1 MAVPWHR
8 PRRRAACALRRWVV
22 ARLAVVAAAGALWGS
37 RWVAAADLPF
47 PMTASTPGGRAFSRQ
62 CSLQCEFSAAA
73 AGNGS
78 GQCLPRSGF
87 PPLYAPD
94 IQHAL
99 HAAVAEAGGGP
110 LGGATVRV
118 AVRPRF
124 RPRPPLPGEPA
135 VREPLPWCPEE
146 DLVIPDELLVANGL
160 ALYRNSLAGSVAH
173 SFGTQVLK
181 VLGVS
186 NLRLGICLDAACAA
200 PVAVDTTR
208 TAPVISADEDGGGG
222 GGSGGGSA
230 EAPFVGTPI
239 ITHVGV
245 DGVARPVS
253 MGHAG
258 LLSLGRAPLESP
270 TFFVT
275 TPPSVLETELDATLT
290 FKYGNPIAVSQ
301 ADDHGPQ
308 GRWQWRLGGSASA
321 GAPAS
326 ESRPSFSWA
335 DFVSSVIGL
344 NSQAYLLP
352 QASWPWLDDWPLEQM
367 TWTVDAG
374 PVKVAN
380 RSNLTRPPWPAAD
393 EPPGLAD
400 DAPLPSVEGIN
411 APREI
416 NPASTAEARLA
427 AALPQRLAL
436 TRSPATMTAAG
447 RTASAAAVGRRM
459 LPRIQRDVAARIS
472 AQSYDYDASVWG
484 TYRQPPPMV
493 SVGDMI
499 LAAVVVLPEVG
510 ALVGLLLTAPVARSG
525 RHFVVFHLVYWAG
538 LLSLI
543 SVWALVKSEGML
555 ASWKRV
561 HESYVLSA
569 VLPDGIDT
577 VSNRSEGLAGSV
589 LMLESSLLIAR
600 AGWHRLGTVRA
611 VALALTLLYAL
622 VATPAVGWVSVRYG
636 RRAWRRHRASLRRIW
651 PGGRGRRPR
660 ADPDGT
666 VELNGVGLA
675 KASDD
680 KPS

>member
-1 MAVPWHR
+1 M
-8 PRRRAACALRRWVV
+8 CLLRWWPV
-22 ARLAVVAAAGALWGS
+22 AGLAVVAAAGTPWGPHG
-37 RWVAAADLPF
+37 AAATGLPF
-47 PMTASTPGGRAFSRQ
+47 PMTASSPGGRAFSRQ
-62 CSLQCEFSAAA
+62 CSLQCEFAAA
-73 AGNGS
+73 AGAGNGS

-87 PPLYAPD
+87 PPLYAPE
-94 IQHAL
+94 IQRAL
-99 HAAVAEAGGGP
+99 HAAVDEAGGGG

-118 AVRPRF
+118 AVRPLF
-124 RPRPPLPGEPA
+124 QSRPPLPGEPA
-135 VREPLPWCPEE
+135 VREPLPWCLEE
-146 DLVIPDELLVANGL
+146 GLVIPYELQVANTL

-173 SFGTQVLK
+173 TNFGGEVLQ

-208 TAPVISADEDGGGG
+208 TSPVISADDDGGRD
-222 GGSGGGSA
+222 GGSGGGTGG
-230 EAPFVGTPI
+230 APFFGTPI

-258 LLSLGRAPLESP
+258 LLSLGRGPLASP

-275 TPPSVLETELDATLT
+275 NPPSVLGTGLDATLT
-290 FKYGNPIAVSQ
+290 FKYGNPITAGQ
-301 ADDHGPQ
+301 AEDPRPQ
-308 GRWQWRLGGSASA
+308 GRWQWRLGGPASA

-326 ESRPSFSWA
+326 EPRPSLSWA
-335 DFVSSVIGL
+335 DFVSSIIGL
-344 NSQAYLLP
+344 NSQRYDMEQP
-352 QASWPWLDDWPLEQM
+352 WWPSLDDWPLDQI

-374 PVKVAN
+374 PAVVAN
-380 RSNLTRPPWPAAD
+380 RADLSRPPWPAAG

-416 NPASTAEARLA
+416 NAASAAEVRLA

-459 LPRIQRDVAARIS
+459 LARIHRDVATRIS
-472 AQSYDYDASVWG
+472 AQSYAYDASVWG
-484 TYRQPPPMV
+484 TYRAPPPMV

-510 ALVGLLLTAPVARSG
+510 ALVGLLITAPVARIG

-543 SVWALVKSEGML
+543 SVWALVKSEAML
-555 ASWKRV
+555 AGWHRA
-561 HESYVLSA
+561 HQSYLLTA
-569 VLPDGIDT
+569 VLPDGIDS

-589 LMLESSLLIAR
+589 LVLESSLLVAR

-636 RRAWRRHRASLRRIW
+636 RRAWRRHRASLRRFW
-651 PGGRGRRPR
+651 PGGRGRGSQ
-660 ADPDGT
+660 ADGT
-666 VELNGVGLA
+666 VELNGVRRA
-675 KASDD
+675 EAIDD
-680 KPS
+680 EPSSLSPV